1 MITPLFFF
9 YLFDLLRKENVLY
22 KNRIALV
29 LENTWFLEIN
39 CFPFLCQ
46 SKLNDVYDK
55 EVIRIISSP
64 KKNTLYLLQNSLSK
78 FFKGN
83 DLNNLM
89 ENFNKDSLFFE
100 IKDSFEA
107 KIFNFLL
114 IIDKLKDQKI
124 EFQIKIAMDTF
135 KEINDSLLKLEKYLE
150 RNFLR
155 EIFRDLF
162 D

>member
-1 MITPLFFF
+1 
-9 YLFDLLRKENVLY
+9 
-22 KNRIALV
+22 
-29 LENTWFLEIN
+29 
-39 CFPFLCQ
+39 
-46 SKLNDVYDK
+46 
-55 EVIRIISSP
+55 
-64 KKNTLYLLQNSLSK
+64 
-78 FFKGN
+78 
-83 DLNNLM
+83 M